1 MLKGPFARRR
11 GLGLVAVLV
20 GALITGCQEAADL
33 SGGGIGTSQTS
44 SPTRRP
50 SHPPPTSVTPS
61 EETTSSSRPTTA
73 RPTTSTARPGSAGGW
88 WRPRP
93 GLSWQWQLNG
103 DVDTTVEADVFD
115 IDLIH
120 ARAADVQA
128 LHAKGRKVICYV
140 NVGAV
145 EDYRPDARSFPDVI
159 EGGANGWPG
168 EKWLDIRRIDVL
180 KPIMA
185 ARFDLC
191 KAKGFDGVEPDLVDG
206 YKENTGFPLT
216 AADQLAYNRMLADLA
231 HERGLAIGLKND
243 LDQVKDLV
251 GVFDFAVNEQC
262 AEYNECARLSPF
274 ITAGKAVFHAEYNV
288 DRARFCGTSRQL
300 GLSSILKE
308 TDLAATPRQ
317 TC

>member
-1 MLKGPFARRR
+1 MVKGPFARRR

-20 GALITGCQEAADL
+20 GALTTGCQETTDL
-33 SGGGIGTSQTS
+33 SGGVETS
-44 SPTRRP
+44 STSSATR
-50 SHPPPTSVTPS
+50 
-61 EETTSSSRPTTA
+61 SSSRPPSTSATRSEQAASSAGPTTTA
-73 RPTTSTARPGSAGGW
+73 KATTTTARPGSAGGW

-145 EDYRPDARSFPDVI
+145 EDYRPDARSFPDAI
-159 EGGANGWPG
+159 EGGSNGWPG

-191 KAKGFDGVEPDLVDG
+191 KAKGFDGIEPDLVDG

-251 GVFDFAVNEQC
+251 DVYDFAVNEQC

-274 ITAGKAVFHAEYNV
+274 IAAGKAVFHAEYNL
-288 DRARFCGTSRQL
+288 DRARFCGTSRRL